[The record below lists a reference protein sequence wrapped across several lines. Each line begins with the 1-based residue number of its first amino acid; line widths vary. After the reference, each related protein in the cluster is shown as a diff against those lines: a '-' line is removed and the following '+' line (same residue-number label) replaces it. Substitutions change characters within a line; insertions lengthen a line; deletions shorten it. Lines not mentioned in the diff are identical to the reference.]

1 MDLFVVL
8 LVLLPCEMA
17 VSLVATSDMGGIWFR
32 IHGPS
37 ACNCVVSIQF
47 FYTKVYPA
55 TVTPKNNVSKF
66 KVVCNLQRKIKV
78 IRCTLTNARQP
89 VLLRLRYVLLTV
101 VTMLLPTT
109 TLHTVQRTSEH
120 TLFASQIISSQRS
133 MFKNK
138 FYKIVG
144 QTQSREPY
152 IIWSRYKLCVKP
164 LNRKTSKSL

>member
-17 VSLVATSDMGGIWFR
+17 VSLVATSVMVGIWFR

-47 FYTKVYPA
+47 FLYHSLSCNSNTK
-55 TVTPKNNVSKF
+55 KKNVSKF
-66 KVVCNLQRKIKV
+66 KVVCNLQRIIKV

-120 TLFASQIISSQRS
+120 TLFASQIISS
-133 MFKNK
+133 
-138 FYKIVG
+138 
-144 QTQSREPY
+144 
-152 IIWSRYKLCVKP
+152 
-164 LNRKTSKSL
+164 